1 MRGTKSRIYKTA
13 CADGRGLALAGMYLV
28 LNPSG
33 YIPAAH
39 NKKGSIMKKRQTPAD
54 AAADIER
61 QAARAATRKIQGTES
76 IGGGYTI
83 TGGCE
88 IDLTQYAQT
97 KQRTSAKK
105 QKSFN
110 ALSGLRRTW
119 VKQYI
124 DGAILDYYY
133 LGKRRNIKALCPV
146 LIAVVDAI
154 ASGELKRDFS
164 EAALLQWAEGSGL
177 TLTAAGLAAWERL
190 DTTEQQANTK
200 TRKAADGGLAAAI
213 GADGW
218 ADIRLVVRADGV
230 TFHGPGGWRAL
241 PWNTVGLGEEKAA
254 AQTAFLILLAKAGGH
269 LPHSE
274 RVESKPDTG
283 GNRTTWTAKDWE
295 REAERATIR
304 KFSERAAGENE
315 QTKLRANVRRLNEKF
330 MALFPSIQGRPFE
343 NKKGSTISNFKL
355 TEFR

>member
-1 MRGTKSRIYKTA
+1 
-13 CADGRGLALAGMYLV
+13 MYLV

-54 AAADIER
+54 AAADIKR
-61 QAARAATRKIQGTES
+61 QAARAAKRKIQGTES
-76 IGGGYTI
+76 IGGGLTI
-83 TGGCE
+83 TGGNST
-88 IDLTQYAQT
+88 DFSQSAQT
-97 KQRTSAKK
+97 IKNTYAEKW
-105 QKSFN
+105 KSFN
-110 ALSGLRRTW
+110 TLSGIRKALA
-119 VKQYI
+119 KQYI
-124 DGAILDYYY
+124 EGAILDYYY
-133 LGKRRNIKALCPV
+133 PHRYIRALCPI
-146 LIAVVDAI
+146 LIMLVDAI
-154 ASGELKRDFS
+154 ESGELKRDFS
-164 EAALLQWAEGSGL
+164 EAALLQWADGSGL

-254 AQTAFLILLAKAGGH
+254 AQTAFLILLAKAGGC

-274 RVESKPDTG
+274 RVESKPDTS
-283 GNRTTWTAKDWE
+283 GNRATWTEKDWKQ
-295 REAERATIR
+295 EAERATIR
-304 KFSERAAGENE
+304 KYSERAAGENQ
-315 QTKLRANVRRLNEKF
+315 QTKVRANVKRLNEKF
-330 MALFPSIQGRPFE
+330 LALFPSIQGRPFE

-355 TEFR
+355 IEFQ